1 MRNLFIADVIWQTM
15 RILLGFSTKTKT
27 NMMMEGK
34 ESGYVARNPNNTV
47 HDINRND
54 DDGNDADIDSWG
66 VLIAV
71 FDKAK
76 SRLQASS
83 FPQARC
89 KNYIKQISLN
99 FGIQCVFRY

>member
-54 DDGNDADIDSWG
+54 DDGNDDVDHNKN
-66 VLIAV
+66 VLM
-71 FDKAK
+71 
-76 SRLQASS
+76 SRNNVLVRTSDTALTRTSS
-83 FPQARC
+83 KGI
-89 KNYIKQISLN
+89 KNL
-99 FGIQCVFRY
+99 FGRRPVNQHG